1 MIYFDAT
8 YLVRLYLTEPGS
20 EEVRALCATHQLC
33 SASHAQAEV
42 PAAIHRAFREGRL
55 SPEVFAAALGQFAMD
70 QASDGIRWLPLSHAL
85 LGGMVSRFSK
95 MPRTTFLRAAD
106 ALHLACAAEHGF
118 TEVYSND
125 RHFLAAAPLF
135 GLKGHNILG
144 NHEG

>member
-1 MIYFDAT
+1 MIYFDTT

-20 EEVRALCATHQLC
+20 EEVRELCVSHQLC

-42 PAAIHRAFREGRL
+42 PATIHRAYREGRL

-70 QASDGIRWLPLSHAL
+70 QVSDGMVWLPLSHAL
-85 LGGMVSRFSK
+85 LGGMVSRFSE
-95 MPRTTFLRAAD
+95 MPRTAFLRAAD

-135 GLKGHNILG
+135 GLQGFNIIG
-144 NHEG
+144 EK